1 MSKSRLSYGSF
12 DVNYFLVPQL
22 QPKLQGKVSEMILL
36 LCMQPWFSI
45 DKCDSKPIKMAWKSI
60 FWIHN
65 PKNLIPH

>member
-22 QPKLQGKVSEMILL
+22 EPKLQGKVSEMILL
-36 LCMQPWFSI
+36 LCMQPWFSG
-45 DKCDSKPIKMAWKSI
+45 DSKPIKMAWKSI